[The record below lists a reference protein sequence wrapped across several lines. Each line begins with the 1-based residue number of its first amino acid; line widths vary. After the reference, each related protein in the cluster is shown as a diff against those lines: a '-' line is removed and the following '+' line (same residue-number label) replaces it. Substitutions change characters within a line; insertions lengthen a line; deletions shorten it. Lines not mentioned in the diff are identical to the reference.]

1 MWTNLAAM
9 RELTSA
15 DCRPPGP
22 DDHRRGPED
31 GAPIVF
37 FADFTCPECAV
48 AAKALSESEAL
59 VHFRHLAISS
69 RHRRA
74 VPLAAAAEAAAAQGA
89 FWEFHDALF
98 GDPGRT
104 DDPHLWKL
112 CESLGLSVEKF
123 EADRLSDEVL
133 GIVAFQTSEALRAG
147 AISTPSF
154 LAGGNLSADLP
165 DAVAGGD

>member
-1 MWTNLAAM
+1 M

-15 DCRPPGP
+15 ACRPPGP
-22 DDHRRGPED
+22 EDHRRGPES
-31 GAPIVF
+31 GVPVVF

-48 AAKALSESEAL
+48 AAGELAARDAL

-74 VPLAAAAEAAAAQGA
+74 VPLAAASEAAARQGA

-104 DDPHLWKL
+104 DDPHLWLL
-112 CESLGLSVEKF
+112 CEELGLSLEQF
-123 EADRLSDEVL
+123 EADRRSPEVL
-133 GIVAFQTSEALRAG
+133 ALVAEQTSEALRAG

-154 LAGGNLSADLP
+154 LVGGRLLAELP
-165 DAVAGGD
+165 ETPGAQG

>member
-1 MWTNLAAM
+1 M

-15 DCRPPGP
+15 ACRPPGP

-31 GAPIVF
+31 GVPVVF
-37 FADFTCPECAV
+37 FADFTCPDCAV
-48 AAKALSESEAL
+48 AAGELADRGAL

-74 VPLAAAAEAAAAQGA
+74 VPLAAASEAAARQGA

-104 DDPHLWKL
+104 DDPHLWQL
-112 CESLGLSVEKF
+112 CEELGLSLEQF
-123 EADRLSDEVL
+123 ETDRRSAELLAVVS
-133 GIVAFQTSEALRAG
+133 AQTSEALRAG

-154 LAGGNLSADLP
+154 LVDGRLLAELP
-165 DAVAGGD
+165 EALGAEG